1 MNTKDKSF
9 DKFKSDLKHFFKA
22 NKNVLAGK

>member
-1 MNTKDKSF
+1 MNPKDKSF
-9 DKFKSDLKHFFKA
+9 DKFKNDLKQFFKA